1 MSNFVIGI
9 DIDPK
14 KTKLA
19 KENAQIYE
27 VDHKIDFI
35 TADFLK
41 MKNLS
46 GEIVFINPS
55 TVGYN
60 SSSLPFSMKD
70 NLKPDLSSLLGKS
83 LQISSCVCMKLP
95 KEVSMDELVAFFHL
109 TLEAQEL

>member
-14 KTKLA
+14 KTQLA
-19 KENAQIYE
+19 HKNAEIYE
-27 VDHKIDFI
+27 VDQKIDFI

-55 TVGYN
+55 TVGHN
-60 SSSLPFSMKD
+60 SSSQPFSIKN
-70 NLKPDLSSLLGKS
+70 NLKPDLSQLLGKS

-95 KEVSMDELVAFFHL
+95 KDVALEDLVEFFHH
-109 TLEAQEL
+109 TLESQEL